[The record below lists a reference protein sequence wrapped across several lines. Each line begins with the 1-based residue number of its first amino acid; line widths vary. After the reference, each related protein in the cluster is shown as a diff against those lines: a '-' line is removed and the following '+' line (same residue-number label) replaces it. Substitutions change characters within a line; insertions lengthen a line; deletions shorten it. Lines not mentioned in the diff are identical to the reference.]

1 VIPRRTS
8 VTARSLSLLVAVV
21 SAGDQRQRGAGDDG
35 SDVPTS
41 TPDLAP
47 TATGGSV
54 GAPDSGDT
62 MVTSAGTVPTD
73 EMSTNP
79 PDDTAEGTV
88 P

>member
-1 VIPRRTS
+1 VIRRS
-8 VTARSLSLLVAVV
+8 SRPARSLSVLVAVV
-21 SAGDQRQRGAGDDG
+21 AAATLSLVACGDDG

-47 TATGGSV
+47 AVTGGTV
-54 GAPDSGDT
+54 GMPEAGDT
-62 MVTSAGTVPTD
+62 MVTTAGSVQTD